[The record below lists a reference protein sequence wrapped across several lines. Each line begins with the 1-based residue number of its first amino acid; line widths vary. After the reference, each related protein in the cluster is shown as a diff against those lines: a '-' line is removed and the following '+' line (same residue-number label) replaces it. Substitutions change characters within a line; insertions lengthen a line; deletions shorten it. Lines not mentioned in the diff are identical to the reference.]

1 MTDHPKALVERRT
14 EPRLP
19 PRARVWPLCRARV
32 LGPDLAAGL
41 LDVSRGGLRLALSR
55 YVPAGR
61 EVSVVLKGP
70 PGGGGFHR
78 RGVVIWSALLEG
90 GACVAGVRLERPL
103 SDEELRRFG
112 RG

>member
-1 MTDHPKALVERRT
+1 VERRT

-19 PRARVWPLCRARV
+19 PRARVWPACHARL

-55 YVPAGR
+55 FVPAGR
-61 EVSVVLKGP
+61 QVSVVLKGP
-70 PGGGGFHR
+70 PGSRGVHR
-78 RGVVIWSALLEG
+78 RAVVIWSALLEG
-90 GACVAGVRLERPL
+90 GACVAGVRLARPL
-103 SDEELRRFG
+103 SDDEVRRFA